1 MKLHKLLYL
10 SLLSILL
17 ASCGGTNKNIAPFT
31 LQLDGIKNGI
41 QNGSKI
47 HYSLQNNTQQEISAA
62 VFSVDGKTLE
72 ATKDSLSLEVAV
84 LGNRTLEVAIQ
95 YEKGSYK
102 ISEKIRVFSK
112 APPSLYTYKIVNT
125 FPHDP
130 KAYTQGLEFYQDTL
144 YESTGLRGY
153 SSLRKVNYKTGEVL
167 QKIDLP
173 AAIFGEGITIM
184 KDQIYLL
191 SWQSGK
197 GFVYD
202 IHSFKET
209 SQFTYGQSKEGW
221 GLCNDGKSLFKSDGS
236 QKIWRLDPDNL
247 QELDHIELAT
257 HKGFFKNTNELEYVG
272 GKIYANVYLKES
284 VMIINAS
291 SGAIEGVVNFSGLKK
306 LVNKHPELDVLN
318 GIAYHP
324 TRQTFF
330 VTGKKWDKMFEVT
343 LEKK

>member
-10 SLLSILL
+10 SLLCIFL
-17 ASCGGTNKNIAPFT
+17 ASCGGTNKNNAPFT
-31 LQLDGIKNGI
+31 LQLDGVKNGI

-47 HYSLQNNTQQEISAA
+47 HYRLQNNTQKEFSAA

-72 ATKDSLSLEVAV
+72 ATKDSLSLDVAV

-95 YEKGSYK
+95 YEEGSYK

-112 APPSLYTYKIVNT
+112 AAPSLYTYNIVNT

-130 KAYTQGLEFYQDTL
+130 KAYTQGLEFHRDTL

-173 AAIFGEGITIM
+173 PAIFGEGITIM
-184 KDQIYLL
+184 KDQIYML
-191 SWQSGK
+191 SWQSGR
-197 GFVYD
+197 GFVFD
-202 IHSFKET
+202 LNSFEEK
-209 SQFTYGQSKEGW
+209 SQFSYGQSKEGW
-221 GLCNDGKSLFKSDGS
+221 GICNDGKFLYKSDGS
-236 QKIWRLDPDNL
+236 QKIWVLDPQNL
-247 QELDHIELAT
+247 KEIKHLELAT
-257 HKGFFKNTNELEYVG
+257 HKGFFKNTNELEYVN
-272 GKIYANVYLKES
+272 GKIYANVYQKES

-306 LVNKHPELDVLN
+306 LVNQHPELDVLN
-318 GIAYHP
+318 GIAYHHE
-324 TRQTFF
+324 RKTFF
-330 VTGKKWDKMFEVT
+330 VTGKKWNKMFEVR